1 MAAAASVYLSQSK
14 RNATK
19 TYEYK
24 YMRCKTMR
32 TIFSFY
38 KPVSF
43 LCVHPGSK
51 AQRLIL
57 RLYSPLKKTKKK
69 HTTCLSCNK
78 ALNVSSLDWSQ
89 G

>member
-24 YMRCKTMR
+24 YMRCKTMHA
-32 TIFSFY
+32 IFSFY

-43 LCVHPGSK
+43 LCVHPGEQSTK
-51 AQRLIL
+51 VDFEVVL
-57 RLYSPLKKTKKK
+57 PFKKK
-69 HTTCLSCNK
+69 KKEKTHHM
-78 ALNVSSLDWSQ
+78 SLL
-89 G
+89 